1 MTDRIVVSGYD
12 PQWPERFE
20 DLRQLLAPHVAGL
33 ALSIE
38 HVGSTA
44 VPGCAAKPIID
55 LDIVVS
61 EEAAMP
67 ELIFRLAGQGYQHEG
82 DLGIQGREAFQ
93 SPPAGFEHH
102 LYGVVAG
109 TKPHLDHVLLRT
121 TYGSGVS
128 GTRRLVR
135 PRPCMSRPVP
145 LADRA
150 SGAGEVAPWGGAGPR
165 GDSGA
170 DRSEPEVVPRL
181 ACGA

>member
-1 MTDRIVVSGYD
+1 MTDRIVVSGYA

-20 DLRQLLAPHVAGL
+20 DLRQMLAPHVAGL

-61 EEAAMP
+61 EVAAMP

-102 LYGVVAG
+102 LYAVVAG
-109 TKPHLDHVLLRT
+109 TKPHLDHVLLRDYLRQRPAEVQRYNALKVALAQRFT
-121 TYGSGVS
+121 ADSEGRAAYSAS
-128 GTRRLVR
+128 KSALVEE
-135 PRPCMSRPVP
+135 
-145 LADRA
+145 LIARA
-150 SGAGEVAPWGGAGPR
+150 YAA
-165 GDSGA
+165 
-170 DRSEPEVVPRL
+170 
-181 ACGA
+181 